1 MLGVE
6 DIRKKEDLVVLYSG
20 GADSIM
26 MLVLADFMKRTPF
39 CILIDYG
46 QLHIKELDFAAA
58 YLQNKGIRYK
68 IVRLGNLTAESALTT
83 GDKGLYQGVSQY
95 FVPGRNT
102 MFLSIALSE
111 AETRGIKEVW
121 YGPDYSDREHLFPDC
136 YQEYVYRMNQVSE
149 ISGSYPIKIYAP
161 LLGLT
166 KEMILSM
173 LENLGI
179 SKEDYYSGY
188 GEFA

>member
-6 DIRKKEDLVVLYSG
+6 DVKRPDVVVLYSG
-20 GADSIM
+20 GADSMM
-26 MLVLADFMKRTPF
+26 MLLLADFMKRTPF
-39 CILIDYG
+39 CILIDYE
-46 QLHIKELDFAAA
+46 QLHIKELDFAEA
-58 YLQNKGIRYK
+58 YLQKKSINYK
-68 IVRLGNLTAESALTT
+68 IVKLQNLTAGSALTT
-83 GDKGLYQGVSQY
+83 GEKGLYQGVSIY
-95 FVPGRNT
+95 HVPGRNT
-102 MFLSIALSE
+102 MFLAIALSE

-121 YGPDYSDREHLFPDC
+121 YGPDYSDKEHLFPDC

-166 KEMILSM
+166 KEMILSI
-173 LENLGI
+173 LENFRI
-179 SKEDYYSGY
+179 PKEDYYSGY